1 MAFFS
6 STLRA
11 MHIKHF
17 PFLKIY
23 DEINN
28 LKFIKNF
35 SESFIPFAVTNHI
48 EGTHSIN
55 QITNKGNFSIYLL
68 IKYLMDRDATA
79 AIVEV
84 LNVLKGRSP
93 VL

>member
-1 MAFFS
+1 
-6 STLRA
+6 

-23 DEINN
+23 DEISNI
-28 LKFIKNF
+28 KFIKNF

-48 EGTHSIN
+48 EGTQSTNH
-55 QITNKGNFSIYLL
+55 ITNKGNFSIYLL
-68 IKYLMDRDATA
+68 IKYLIDRDATA
-79 AIVEV
+79 AITEV
-84 LNVLKGRSP
+84 LHILKGRSP